1 MGKFYD
7 SIPDNLVPW
16 ILSQQMF
23 WVATAPLSGAGHVNL
38 SPKGLTGSFHVVDE
52 HTVWYEDL
60 TGSGSETMSHLRE
73 EGNGRI
79 TIMFCAFEGAPR
91 ILRMFGTG
99 KVHEFGTPEYAA
111 LLPPESRRPGSRCAI
126 VIDVH
131 KVGTSCG
138 FGVPQYAFKAH
149 RPTLLNW
156 CAGLEMKDQAL
167 AASPAKSAKSE
178 VPIAEGGLK
187 AYWIKENLVSID
199 GLPAMRGAHT
209 SSDAPV
215 HRPPNGEW
223 GKDSK
228 ALPSASG
235 NDRGSGAVKSGS
247 NGAEAARLLFAFSM
261 GLAIAAA
268 YTKIVGCV

>member
-167 AASPAKSAKSE
+167 AASPAKSAKSK
-178 VPIAEGGLK
+178 VPVADGGLK

-235 NDRGSGAVKSGS
+235 AVKSGS

-268 YTKIVGCV
+268 YTKIAGCA